1 VLGISKERQR
11 TSPPDRADA
20 LADIVLPDHDGNEVR
35 LGDLWQEEPVALV
48 WVRHYGCVHCRSHAV
63 ELEGARSEFDAA
75 GVRVVLVGQAT
86 PRQAAHFRRRLELD
100 LPVLADES
108 RESYKA
114 AGAKVATAGEL
125 LGPKSVSQGLRKT
138 FESRGKVHQGRIIG
152 NAAQLGGA
160 MVIAPGG
167 EVTWSHMAD
176 DASDNA
182 PPDEILA
189 AARQA
194 STAS

>member
-1 VLGISKERQR
+1 VLGTARERQR
-11 TSPPDRADA
+11 TSPPRRADA

-35 LGDLWQEEPVALV
+35 LGDLWSEEPVVLV

-63 ELEGARSEFDAA
+63 RLDEARPDFDAA
-75 GVRVVLVGQAT
+75 GARVVLIGQAT
-86 PRQAAHFRRRLELD
+86 PRQAAHFRRRLDID
-100 LPVLADES
+100 LPVLADQE
-108 RESYKA
+108 RESYRL
-114 AGAKVATAGEL
+114 AGAKMATAGEL
-125 LGPKSVSQGLRKT
+125 LGPKSVTRGLKAT

-160 MVIAPGG
+160 MAIAPGG
-167 EVTWSHMAD
+167 EVTWSHMAE

-182 PPDEILA
+182 SPAEILA

-194 STAS
+194 STPG

>member
-1 VLGISKERQR
+1 VLGTSKEQQR
-11 TSPPDRADA
+11 TSPPKRAEA
-20 LADIVLPDHDGNEVR
+20 LADIVLPDHDGKEVR
-35 LGDLWQEEPVALV
+35 LGDLWSDEPVALV

-63 ELEGARSEFDAA
+63 ELEGARADFDAA

-86 PRQAAHFRRRLELD
+86 PRQAAHFRRRLDID

-114 AGAKVATAGEL
+114 AGAKVATTGEL
-125 LGPKSVSQGLRKT
+125 LGPRSVSAGLRKT

-152 NAAQLGGA
+152 HPAQLGGA
-160 MVIAPGG
+160 MVVAPGG
-167 EVTWSHMAD
+167 EVTWSHMAE

-182 PPDEILA
+182 TPDEILA
-189 AARQA
+189 AAREA
-194 STAS
+194 STTG